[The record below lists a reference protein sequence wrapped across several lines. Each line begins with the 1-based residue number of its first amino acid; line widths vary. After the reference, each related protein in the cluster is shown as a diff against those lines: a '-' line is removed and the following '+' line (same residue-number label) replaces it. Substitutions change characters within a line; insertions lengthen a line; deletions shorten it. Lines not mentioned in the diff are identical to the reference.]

1 MSKFSLYRDLNKV
14 EWGKTIVL
22 NMMRAF
28 SAGIVSTIFILIS
41 GTKMGAGSLPPI
53 TIPFIAPI
61 AYICILPFFTIV
73 LTIIEKVPIIV
84 GGGFI
89 AKIVNIIL
97 PLSVSILMSLGDP
110 LIYLLHQV
118 KPEFVPIKKFNFI
131 NFEWCLFVLD
141 PKKVGFDS

>member
-1 MSKFSLYRDLNKV
+1 MSRFSLYRDLNKV
-14 EWGKTIVL
+14 QWGKTIAL

-28 SAGIVSTIFILIS
+28 SAGIICTIFILIS
-41 GTKMGAGSLPPI
+41 GTSMGAGSLPAI

-73 LTIIEKVPIIV
+73 LVTIEKMPIIV

-89 AKIVNIIL
+89 AKIVNILL
-97 PLSVSILMSLGDP
+97 PLFVSILMSLGDP
-110 LIYLLHQV
+110 LIYLLHQI

-131 NFEWCLFVLD
+131 NLEWCLFVLD
-141 PKKVGFDS
+141 PKKVSFDS